1 MFPRKSVRNEDGS
14 RKKQPETGTP
24 KDNDAERG
32 AARKKATGFSM
43 AYLKSLHRQVAGD
56 SLVRIVKT
64 PFASFLNCLM
74 IAVAFALPAILVLLS
89 NNLQLLGHD
98 WEGQPRISLY
108 LENKLGRDQINRL
121 RVEARDDPDIEQ
133 FLYISPDEGL
143 NEFQER
149 AQMKGVIDALGFN
162 PLPGVLELTPR
173 EGLNSEH
180 LSELMKKYQVKEG
193 VMEARL
199 DQEWIERL
207 QSMTQ
212 LLERFTVILSVLL
225 GIIVLLTI
233 GNTVRLSVESRRAEI
248 KVIKL
253 VGGTDGFVTLP
264 FLYMGVWY
272 GLGGALLALL
282 IILAVLAG
290 LMSGVLELAALY
302 GSSFTPVG
310 PGFAMFFSLLVSGV
324 FLGVAGAAM
333 SCYRHVR
340 TIEVQPW

>member
-1 MFPRKSVRNEDGS
+1 MLPRKSVRNKDGS
-14 RKKQPETGTP
+14 RKKQPEASPP
-24 KDNDAERG
+24 KGSDDERG
-32 AARKKATGFSM
+32 AARKKTTAFSV

-56 SLVRIVKT
+56 SLRRIFKT

-89 NNLQLLGHD
+89 NNLQTLGHG

-108 LENKLGRDQINRL
+108 LESKLGRDQINRL
-121 RVEARDDPDIEQ
+121 RVEARDDPDVEQ

-143 NEFQER
+143 NDFQKKTR
-149 AQMKGVIDALGFN
+149 MKGVIDALGFN

-173 EGLNSEH
+173 EGLSAEQLN
-180 LSELMKKYQVKEG
+180 ELMKKYQVKQG

-199 DQEWIERL
+199 DQEWVERL
-207 QSMTQ
+207 ASITQ

-264 FLYMGVWY
+264 FLYMGMWY
-272 GLGGALLALL
+272 GLGGALMALL
-282 IILAVLAG
+282 IILGVLAA

-302 GSSFTPVG
+302 GSSFTPEG
-310 PGFAMFFSLLVSGV
+310 PGLAMFFSLLAAGV
-324 FLGVAGAAM
+324 FLGVAGAAV

-340 TIEVQPW
+340 TVEGQPV

>member
-56 SLVRIVKT
+56 SLGRIFKT
-64 PFASFLNCLM
+64 PFASFLNCMM

-108 LENKLGRDQINRL
+108 LENKLGRDQVNRL
-121 RVEARDDPDIEQ
+121 RVEARDDPNIEQ

-149 AQMKGVIDALGFN
+149 AQMKGVIEALGFN
-162 PLPGVLELTPR
+162 PLPGVLELAPR

-180 LSELMKKYQVKEG
+180 LNELMKKYQVKEG

-199 DQEWIERL
+199 DHEWIERL

-264 FLYMGVWY
+264 FLYMGMWY

-302 GSSFTPVG
+302 GSSYTPVG
-310 PGFAMFFSLLVSGV
+310 PGFAMFFSLLASGV
-324 FLGVAGAAM
+324 FLGVAGAAV

-340 TIEVQPW
+340 TIELQP

>member
-1 MFPRKSVRNEDGS
+1 MFPRKSVRNKDGS
-14 RKKQPETGTP
+14 QKKRSEPTAA
-24 KDNDAERG
+24 KDAEAERG

-43 AYLKSLHRQVAGD
+43 AYLKSLHRQVAVD
-56 SLVRIVKT
+56 SLHRIFKT

-89 NNLQLLGHD
+89 NNLQSLGHE

-108 LENKLGRDQINRL
+108 LDNKLERDEVNRL
-121 RVEARDDPDIEQ
+121 RVEARDDPDIDQ

-143 NEFQER
+143 SDFQER
-149 AQMKGVIDALGFN
+149 ARMKGVIDALGFN

-173 EGLNSEH
+173 NGLSAEQLN
-180 LSELMKKYQVKEG
+180 ELLRKYRVKEG

-199 DQEWIERL
+199 DQEWIKRL
-207 QSMTQ
+207 ESMTQ

-225 GIIVLLTI
+225 GIIALLTI

-264 FLYMGVWY
+264 FLYMGMWY

-282 IILAVLAG
+282 IILGVLAG
-290 LMSGVLELAALY
+290 LVSEVLELAALY
-302 GSSFTPVG
+302 GSSYTPQG
-310 PGFAMFFSLLVSGV
+310 PGFSMFFSLLASGI
-324 FLGVAGAAM
+324 FLGVAGAAL

-340 TIEVQPW
+340 TIEERP

>member
-56 SLVRIVKT
+56 SLVRIFKT

-143 NEFQER
+143 NKFQER

-302 GSSFTPVG
+302 GSSFTPLG